1 MSLERIAIVSISPKS
16 IPMECAPS
24 NIVLYVVAT
33 EKLTAIHVLPE
44 GLELH
49 AGKMASVAN
58 NESID

>member
-1 MSLERIAIVSISPKS
+1 
-16 IPMECAPS
+16 MECAPS